1 MKNIAF
7 IFLSIMMAS
16 SCQTKKEFKLPDVLP
31 ETSIYN
37 LDSEWKTQNGDV
49 VQLKYFGGKV
59 NVAAM
64 IFTACRSACPRI
76 TADLQRID
84 EGLKSK
90 YKNDVKFLLISMDPE
105 RDTPEK
111 LKQFAIDH
119 KLDLSRW
126 TLLTGNSNDV
136 MEIANVL
143 DVRFKSSKENGIDHS
158 NIIHVIDPAGVV
170 VHQQIGL
177 AIEPDETLKAIDKL
191 YE

>member
-1 MKNIAF
+1 MNK
-7 IFLSIMMAS
+7 IFFACVTLLFVAS
-16 SCQTKKEFKLPDVLP
+16 CHTKKEFKLPDVLP
-31 ETSIYN
+31 ENSIYN
-37 LDSEWKTQNGDV
+37 LTSEWKTQEGET
-49 VQLKYFGGKV
+49 VQLKNFGGKI

-84 EGLKSK
+84 AGLKNKHKS
-90 YKNDVKFLLISMDPE
+90 DVRFLLISMDPE

-111 LKQFAIDH
+111 LKKFALDH

-126 TLLTGNSNDV
+126 TLLTGNADDV

-143 DVRFKSSKENGIDHS
+143 DVRFKASKENGIDHS
-158 NIIHVIDPAGVV
+158 NIIHVIDPSGVI
-170 VHQQIGL
+170 VHQQVGL
-177 AIEPDETLKAIDKL
+177 AIEPDETLRAIEKL